1 MLNDL
6 RENLFLEAY
15 TAANFDEPHL
25 FDTDNQIFSS
35 TNSYTRVNTTVG
47 VPYAYY
53 SGGTT
58 IKIRQ
63 NFGNSF
69 GYCGFVKLPSSN
81 ATLNL
86 GSYNEKGVQTVRGVQ
101 TYVTNQSED
110 YFFLVD
116 IEYNSSSNAY
126 TTTLNIY
133 STSQNKWIFT
143 GNTNN
148 MSMPNG
154 YDTGSVSDYCPG
166 FIFSTTSPIYVYKFR
181 GYGYKIGKTNAE
193 DLVQGKVIYIK
204 STKTLMASCFNEY
217 NCTDYANGG
226 HNYTHTC
233 FSKKG
238 GVCCSNG
245 FDETDTINR
254 GMTRG
259 QWVDYDNFVEY

>member
-1 MLNDL
+1 MLDDL

-25 FDTDNQIFSS
+25 FYTDNQTFSS

-63 NFGNSF
+63 NYGSSF
-69 GYCGFVKLPSSN
+69 GYCGFVKLPSSS
-81 ATLNL
+81 ATLSL
-86 GSYNEKGVQTVRGVQ
+86 GAYNEKGGQATQGVQ
-101 TYVTNQSED
+101 TYMTNQSED
-110 YFFLVD
+110 YFFLAD
-116 IEYNSSSNAY
+116 IVYNSSSNTY

-143 GNTNN
+143 GSTNMN
-148 MSMPNG
+148 MPDG
-154 YDTGSVSDYCPG
+154 YSSSSVSDYCPG
-166 FIFSTTSPIYVYKFR
+166 FIFSTTNPVYIYNFR
-181 GYGYKIGKTNAE
+181 GYSYKIGKTNAE
-193 DLVQGKVIYIK
+193 DLVQGKVYYIK

-217 NCTDYANGG
+217 KSTDYANGG
-226 HNYTHTC
+226 HNYTNPC

-238 GVCCSNG
+238 SVCCKAFN
-245 FDETDTINR
+245 ETDATETGI
-254 GMTRG
+254 TRG
-259 QWVDYDNFVEY
+259 HWIKFDNFIEY

>member
-6 RENLFLEAY
+6 KENLFLEAY

-25 FDTDNQIFSS
+25 FDTDNQTFSS
-35 TNSYTRVNTTVG
+35 TNSYTKVNTTVG

-63 NFGNSF
+63 NFGSSF
-69 GYCGFVKLPSSN
+69 GYCGFVKLPSSS

-101 TYVTNQSED
+101 TYMTNQSED

-126 TTTLNIY
+126 ITTLNIY
-133 STSQNKWIFT
+133 STLQNKWIFT

-166 FIFSTTSPIYVYKFR
+166 FIFNTTSPVYIYKFR

-193 DLVQGKVIYIK
+193 DLAQGKVIYIK

-217 NCTDYANGG
+217 NSTDYTNDG
-226 HNYTHTC
+226 HNYTNTC

-238 GVCCSNG
+238 GICTKGAIREGSING
-245 FDETDTINR
+245 IDKNGNILFNDII
-254 GMTRG
+254 
-259 QWVDYDNFVEY
+259 EY